1 MIGDEGRE
9 LYVDG
14 GLLSGDEAAD
24 DVAQGGSIPD
34 SGIVT
39 GY

>member
-1 MIGDEGRE
+1 MIGDEGR
-9 LYVDG
+9 VDG

-24 DVAQGGSIPD
+24 DVAQGGSIAD